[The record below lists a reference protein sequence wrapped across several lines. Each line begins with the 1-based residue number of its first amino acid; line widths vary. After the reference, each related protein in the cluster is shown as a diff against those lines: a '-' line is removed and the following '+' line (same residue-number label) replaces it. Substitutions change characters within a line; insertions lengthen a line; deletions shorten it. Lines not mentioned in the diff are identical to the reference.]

1 MKMLMKDHYIKSIDI
16 LLIDSTLGGF
26 TDIWESK

>member
-16 LLIDSTLGGF
+16 LLIDNTIGEF
-26 TDIWESK
+26 TDMWGSK